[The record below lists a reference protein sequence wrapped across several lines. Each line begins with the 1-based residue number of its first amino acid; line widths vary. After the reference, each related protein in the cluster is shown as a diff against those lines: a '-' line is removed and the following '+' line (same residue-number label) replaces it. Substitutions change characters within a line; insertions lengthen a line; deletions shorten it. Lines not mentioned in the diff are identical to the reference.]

1 MTDKPLTTSPQD
13 TALKSR
19 GSDDFELPIAPPSL
33 PPRTKAGAAS
43 PSVILTD
50 LTSQASQSTPTA
62 AVPTPNSTVTVQDP
76 GDGSDGRI
84 IAPGSGPAEESTS
97 NGIVAWLV
105 CAIIVLL
112 MVIVIQANQP
122 SGNEVPPVVVSHT
135 ETERELVD
143 ARKEIDIA
151 RNESAQLAS
160 KVKSLEERLDAS
172 RLQTEVK
179 VANLV
184 RENKALEKG
193 SSELSAEVLQLKAQ
207 VQNAPR
213 PGPAAAPN
221 AQPVPEPRQEYLAY
235 RVAGLLAGDAL
246 NIRSGPGVNYPT
258 VISLQDGVD
267 FLVIGAAKM
276 NGSDAWLP
284 CIKVVNWT
292 DPATGVTTTLNKS
305 GWINSKYIER
315 SQN

>member
-105 CAIIVLL
+105 CATIVLL

-122 SGNEVPPVVVSHT
+122 SGNEVPPVVVSQ
-135 ETERELVD
+135 ETERKLVD
-143 ARKEIDIA
+143 ARKEVDIA

-160 KVKSLEERLDAS
+160 KVKSLEGRLDV
-172 RLQTEVK
+172 RRPREIGP
-179 VANLV
+179 VAKL
-184 RENKALEKG
+184 
-193 SSELSAEVLQLKAQ
+193 
-207 VQNAPR
+207 
-213 PGPAAAPN
+213 
-221 AQPVPEPRQEYLAY
+221 
-235 RVAGLLAGDAL
+235 
-246 NIRSGPGVNYPT
+246 
-258 VISLQDGVD
+258 
-267 FLVIGAAKM
+267 
-276 NGSDAWLP
+276 
-284 CIKVVNWT
+284 
-292 DPATGVTTTLNKS
+292 
-305 GWINSKYIER
+305 
-315 SQN
+315 